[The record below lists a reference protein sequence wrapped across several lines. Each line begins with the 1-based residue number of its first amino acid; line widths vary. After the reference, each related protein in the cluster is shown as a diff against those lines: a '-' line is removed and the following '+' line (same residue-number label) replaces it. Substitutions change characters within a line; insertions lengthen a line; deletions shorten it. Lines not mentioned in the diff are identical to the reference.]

1 MDENNSDNMVII
13 NLIPEPSFRP
23 TIIDSNPQ
31 TSNNIY
37 GRQTHTRL
45 SEILKKKDEKFIA
58 DANMNMNMN
67 MNMNEPAYFEPPEYW
82 KELELSDFI
91 KNPFILHRQEITSTD
106 ISDFIHSLRGELIY
120 DDKYECSEDEAE

>member
-13 NLIPEPSFRP
+13 DLIPEPSFRP
-23 TIIDSNPQ
+23 MTIDSNPQ

-58 DANMNMNMN
+58 DANMNID
-67 MNMNEPAYFEPPEYW
+67 ETSYFEPPEYW

-91 KNPFILHRQEITSTD
+91 KNPFMLHRQEITSSD
-106 ISDFIHSLRGELIY
+106 ISDFIHSLKGELLY

>member
-13 NLIPEPSFRP
+13 DLIPEPSFRP
-23 TIIDSNPQ
+23 MTIDSEPQ
-31 TSNNIY
+31 NNIY
-37 GRQTHTRL
+37 SKKTLARL
-45 SEILKKKDEKFIA
+45 SEILKKKDAKFIA
-58 DANMNMNMN
+58 DANMN

-91 KNPFILHRQEITSTD
+91 KNPFMLYRQEITSTD
-106 ISDFIHSLRGELIY
+106 INDFIHSLNGELIY